1 MIGAATR
8 DFVGEEESMRNSG
21 RWLGGILVGAFAL
34 AASADPGVTSNSILI
49 GQSAAFTGPASE
61 LGTEMRAGAMAYFQA
76 INAAGGVNG
85 RKIELR
91 SLDDGYEGDRAAA
104 NTKKLIEDGVFLLFG
119 YVGTPTSNASKP
131 IFTAAKVPF
140 VGPFTGAE
148 SLRNPVNRYI
158 FNIRASYYDE
168 TDKLVGQLV
177 GQTLDRIAVFY
188 QNDDY
193 GKAGLTG
200 VERAMVKRNMKI
212 MATGT
217 VERNTVDVATA
228 VKSICKGEPQ
238 GVVMISAYRSC
249 AAFIKEMHVAGCHPQ
264 FLNVS
269 FVGSKA
275 LAHEAGPD
283 GRGVGISQVVPFPW
297 NLSARVVK
305 EYQQLLEASTGK
317 QNYSFTSLEG
327 FIAAKVLVEGLRRT
341 GNDLTREKFVNAMEQ
356 IRDYDVGGFTVT
368 FTPTDHSGSKFVELT
383 VISKDERFLR

>member
-1 MIGAATR
+1 MTGAWKS
-8 DFVGEEESMRNSG
+8 F
-21 RWLGGILVGAFAL
+21 GAIV
-34 AASADPGVTSNSILI
+34 AAVVASAAGADPGITSNSILI

-61 LGTEMRAGAMAYFQA
+61 LGTEMRAGAMAYFQW
-76 INAAGGVNG
+76 INAQGGIGG

-104 NTKKLIEDGVFLLFG
+104 NTRKLIDEGVFLLFG

-148 SLRNPVNRYI
+148 SLRNPLNRYI

-168 TDKLVGQLV
+168 TDRLVGQLV

-193 GKAGLTG
+193 GKAGLSG
-200 VERAMVKRNMKI
+200 VERAMTKRNMKI
-212 MATGT
+212 LATGT
-217 VERNTVDVATA
+217 VERNTTDVAAA
-228 VKSICKGEPQ
+228 VKSICKIEPQ
-238 GVVMISAYRSC
+238 GVVMISAYKSC
-249 AAFIKEMHVAGCHPQ
+249 AAFIKEMHAAGCHPQ
-264 FLNVS
+264 FMNVS

-275 LAHEAGPD
+275 LAHESGQD

-327 FIAAKVLVEGLRRT
+327 FIAAKVLVEGVRRT
-341 GNDLTREKFVNAMEQ
+341 GNDLTREKFINAMEQ
-356 IRDYDVGGFTVT
+356 IRDYDVGGFTVS
-368 FTPTDHSGSKFVELT
+368 FSPSDHSGSKFVELT
-383 VISKDERFLR
+383 VIGKDERFLR

>member
-1 MIGAATR
+1 MRSAWRWVGGIAAAAT
-8 DFVGEEESMRNSG
+8 
-21 RWLGGILVGAFAL
+21 AL
-34 AASADPGVTSNSILI
+34 AAAADPGVTATTILI
-49 GQSAAFTGPASE
+49 GQSAAFSGPASE
-61 LGTEMRAGAMAYFQA
+61 LGTEMRAGALAYFQA
-76 INAAGGVNG
+76 VNAAGGVNG

-104 NTKKLIEDGVFLLFG
+104 NTKKLIDDGVFLLFG

-131 IFTAAKVPF
+131 IFTAARVPF

-177 GQTLDRIAVFY
+177 GQTLDRIAIFY

-193 GKAGLTG
+193 GKAGLAG
-200 VERAMVKRNMKI
+200 VERAMQKRNIKLI
-212 MATGT
+212 ASGT
-217 VERNTVDVATA
+217 VERNTTDVASA
-228 VKSICKGEPQ
+228 VKSICKIEPQ
-238 GVVMISAYRSC
+238 GVVMISAYKSC
-249 AAFIKEMHVAGCHPQ
+249 AAFIKAMRAAGCNPQ
-264 FLNVS
+264 FMNVS

-275 LAHEAGPD
+275 LAHEAGPA
-283 GRGVGISQVVPFPW
+283 GRGVGVSQVVPFPW

-305 EYQQLLEASTGK
+305 DYQQLLEASTGK

-341 GNDLTREKFVNAMEQ
+341 GSDLTREKFIGAMEQ
-356 IRDYDVGGFTVT
+356 IRDFDVGGFTVS
-368 FTPTDHSGSKFVELT
+368 FSPTDHSGSKFVELT
-383 VISKDERFLR
+383 VIGKDERFLR